1 MPTKTKKSPK
11 TAPETE
17 AIETKEVK
25 KGPSGKYF
33 YANGRRKTSVARV
46 RLYKGDGS
54 FLIND
59 KVLDKFCQ
67 TKVLEEV
74 IKYPL
79 KITGLAGK
87 FTITVRVSGG
97 GVNAQAEA
105 IRHGISRALIKFDET
120 LRHTIKQQGLLTRDP
135 RVKERKKFGLKRA
148 RKGPQFSKR

>member
-1 MPTKTKKSPK
+1 MPTKTKKNQK
-11 TAPETE
+11 AAPETE
-17 AIETKEVK
+17 VKEVK

-33 YANGRRKTSVARV
+33 YANGKRKTSVARV

-54 FLIND
+54 IVVNE
-59 KVLDKFCQ
+59 KPVDKFCK
-67 TKVLEEV
+67 TKVVEEL

-79 KITGLAGK
+79 KLTGLNGK
-87 FTITVRVSGG
+87 FTITVKVSGG
-97 GVNAQAEA
+97 GMNSQAEA

-135 RVKERKKFGLKRA
+135 RSKERKKFGLKRA